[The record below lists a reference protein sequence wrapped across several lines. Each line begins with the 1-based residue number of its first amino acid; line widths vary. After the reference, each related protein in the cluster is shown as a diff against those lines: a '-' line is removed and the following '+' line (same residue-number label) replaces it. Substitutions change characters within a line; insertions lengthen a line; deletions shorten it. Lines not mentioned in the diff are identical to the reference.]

1 MMVLVIVLTVALL
14 ILIAVVIV
22 KLNSEKSERDKYYTA
37 AGNIIKEEYLNYCL
51 TNDMNSDNKADAPN
65 GQKIMIYIKT
75 LNRKQKAQFVFDPEK
90 GVNIG
95 RDSEKNNIFINE
107 ASVSMNHCKIFSDSQ
122 DTTFYAYQSPPTDM
136 SVPCKNKLSSFPNI
150 YNRMNRININRIS
163 QMITKSD

>member
-22 KLNSEKSERDKYYTA
+22 KLNSQKSERDKYYTA

-51 TNDMNSDNKADAPN
+51 TNDINSDNKADAPN

-90 GVNIG
+90 IG
-95 RDSEKNNIFINE
+95 R
-107 ASVSMNHCKIFSDSQ
+107 AHV
-122 DTTFYAYQSPPTDM
+122 
-136 SVPCKNKLSSFPNI
+136 
-150 YNRMNRININRIS
+150 
-163 QMITKSD
+163 

>member
-22 KLNSEKSERDKYYTA
+22 KLNSEKSEKDKYYTA

-51 TNDMNSDNKADAPN
+51 TNDMNSDNKTDAPN

-90 GVNIG
+90 GVNMKVYICDLNSSNGTILKRGLFGNYLLEGGSSCELMSGDRVCIG
-95 RDSEKNNIFINE
+95 SNVF
-107 ASVSMNHCKIFSDSQ
+107 KI
-122 DTTFYAYQSPPTDM
+122 TLFYYDM
-136 SVPCKNKLSSFPNI
+136 VT
-150 YNRMNRININRIS
+150 M
-163 QMITKSD
+163 

>member
-22 KLNSEKSERDKYYTA
+22 KLNSQKSERDKYYTA

-51 TNDMNSDNKADAPN
+51 TNDINSDNKADAPN

-90 GVNIG
+90 GVN
-95 RDSEKNNIFINE
+95 
-107 ASVSMNHCKIFSDSQ
+107 
-122 DTTFYAYQSPPTDM
+122 
-136 SVPCKNKLSSFPNI
+136 LSLI
-150 YNRMNRININRIS
+150 HI
-163 QMITKSD
+163 

>member
-14 ILIAVVIV
+14 ILIAVAIV
-22 KLNSEKSERDKYYTA
+22 KLNSQKSERDKYYTA

-51 TNDMNSDNKADAPN
+51 TNDINSDNKADAPN

-107 ASVSMNHCKIFSDSQ
+107 ASVSMNHCI
-122 DTTFYAYQSPPTDM
+122 YATLIHLTEQFLKEVCSEII
-136 SVPCKNKLSSFPNI
+136 CLRAEI
-150 YNRMNRININRIS
+150 YVSLCRGIVS
-163 QMITKSD
+163 A